1 LQDVRVGHQ
10 QDQTE
15 GTSVARRG
23 LSGGGKVAEHMYINI
38 TVSMT
43 LTLVEFGIEVEEGVE
58 NGDGGWQ
65 VRKDESRDDIATK
78 LKASDDK

>member
-1 LQDVRVGHQ
+1 
-10 QDQTE
+10 
-15 GTSVARRG
+15 
-23 LSGGGKVAEHMYINI
+23 MYINI